1 MPVAARRSVV
11 ATSLLGVGLCVLLPV
26 SVLQTQPSPAVQWSP
41 GTQPLP
47 AAQPTTGMQ
56 TPTGTQA
63 LMVAQPSPGTQA
75 PTGTQTQTVAR
86 PTLNIT
92 DEITKEVID
101 TAGGLAL
108 LIAAWVFGQV
118 SSPSG
123 TCARSGQSSTLLWRR
138 TSTTS
143 SASSERSSVNGRP

>member
-26 SVLQTQPSPAVQWSP
+26 SALQAQPSPAVQWSP

-63 LMVAQPSPGTQA
+63 LTVAQPSPGT
-75 PTGTQTQTVAR
+75 
-86 PTLNIT
+86 
-92 DEITKEVID
+92 
-101 TAGGLAL
+101 
-108 LIAAWVFGQV
+108 
-118 SSPSG
+118 
-123 TCARSGQSSTLLWRR
+123 
-138 TSTTS
+138 
-143 SASSERSSVNGRP
+143 

>member
-26 SVLQTQPSPAVQWSP
+26 SALQAQPSPAVQLSP

-63 LMVAQPSPGTQA
+63 LTVAQPSPGTQA

-101 TAGGLAL
+101 TAGGLA
-108 LIAAWVFGQV
+108 
-118 SSPSG
+118 P
-123 TCARSGQSSTLLWRR
+123 
-138 TSTTS
+138 
-143 SASSERSSVNGRP
+143 

>member
-26 SVLQTQPSPAVQWSP
+26 SALQTQPSPAVQWSP

-63 LMVAQPSPGTQA
+63 LTVAQPSPGTQA
-75 PTGTQTQTVAR
+75 PTVAR
-86 PTLNIT
+86 PILNIT

-108 LIAAWVFGQV
+108 LIAAWMFGQV

-138 TSTTS
+138 TSITP